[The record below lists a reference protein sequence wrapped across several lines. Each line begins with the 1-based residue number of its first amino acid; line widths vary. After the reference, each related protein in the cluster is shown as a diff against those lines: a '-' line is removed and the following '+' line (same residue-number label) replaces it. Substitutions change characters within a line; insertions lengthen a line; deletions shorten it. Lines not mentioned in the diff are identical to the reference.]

1 MMQSMDNVDFLPER
15 IRIVRARRLRVIRE
29 AYLLT
34 ICIGGLVLLGYVR
47 SGRVARAQADLHAL
61 NGRVANVQHQLV
73 LRDSL
78 EAQQADLMIMKLI
91 EADLGSRVNVLDV
104 LSELESVVPK
114 SIALQNLSLETTEER
129 VPIKSTHDGVAAKVA
144 LGSPEKKERTIRRV
158 RLVITGLSPTD
169 IDVAN
174 FIGQLSGSP
183 LFEDV
188 NMGYTRN
195 EEFEGRQARKF
206 QASCHVVR

>member
-1 MMQSMDNVDFLPER
+1 MMQSTNNVDFLPKR
-15 IRIVRARRLRVIRE
+15 IRVVRARRARIIRQ

-34 ICIGGLVLLGYVR
+34 ICIGGLVLLGYTR
-47 SGRVARAQADLHAL
+47 SEQVARARADLNSL
-61 NGRVANVQHQLV
+61 DKRLANVQQQLA

-91 EADLGSRVNVLDV
+91 EEDLGSRLNVLDV
-104 LSELESVVPK
+104 LSELETVVPQT
-114 SIALQNLSLETTEER
+114 IALQDLSLETTEER
-129 VPIKSTHDGVAAKVA
+129 IPIKSTHRGPHPKA
-144 LGSPEKKERTIRRV
+144 LPGPSDKQEKIVRRV
-158 RLVITGLSPTD
+158 KLVITGLSPTD

-188 NMGYTRN
+188 NMGYARN
-195 EEFEGRQARKF
+195 EEFKGRQARKF
-206 QASCHVVR
+206 QASCYVVR